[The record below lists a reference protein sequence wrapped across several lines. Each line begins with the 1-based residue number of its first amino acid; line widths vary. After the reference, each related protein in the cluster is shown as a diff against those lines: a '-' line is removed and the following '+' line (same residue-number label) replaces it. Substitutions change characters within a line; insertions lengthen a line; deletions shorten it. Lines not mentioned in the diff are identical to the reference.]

1 MYAAVVLASLPLY
14 GDRWHLLLHILGAV
28 VFVGNIVVSCV
39 WMLLAE
45 RTGQTSVLRFASR
58 TVSHADLL
66 FTGPGVILVLGNG
79 LALASSRWGGW
90 TGFYVHSWIVVALG
104 LFAASGL
111 VWVGFLLRYQF
122 KLVGLSAAARRV
134 RSRADRRV
142 LPRAAQVVGMGQRG
156 NPSTSAVSVP
166 DGDEAG
172 VVVRL
177 LLRAGSQQR
186 QRRDAKSHINR
197 AGTLTRRRLT
207 GSAASRSPS

>member
-1 MYAAVVLASLPLY
+1 MLNAAGNRTTWAYTALYAIVVLVSLPLY

-28 VFVGNIVVSCV
+28 VFVGNIVVSAA

-58 TVSHADLL
+58 TVSQADLL

-122 KLVGLSAAARRV
+122 KLVGLSAAAVESGAELTAEFSHVLRRWYAWGSV
-134 RSRADRRV
+134 ATL
-142 LPRAAQVVGMGQRG
+142 LP
-156 NPSTSAVSVP
+156 
-166 DGDEAG
+166 
-172 VVVRL
+172 L
-177 LLRAGSQQR
+177 LSLYLMVM
-186 QRRDAKSHINR
+186 K
-197 AGTLTRRRLT
+197 
-207 GSAASRSPS
+207 PEWW